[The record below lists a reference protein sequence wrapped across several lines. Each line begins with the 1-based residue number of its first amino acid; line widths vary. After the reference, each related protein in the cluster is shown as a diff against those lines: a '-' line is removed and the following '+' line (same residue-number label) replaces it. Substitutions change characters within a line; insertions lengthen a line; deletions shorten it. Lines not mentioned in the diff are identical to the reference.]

1 LLTGNTASRARRLLI
16 GWLALLSLLL
26 CSSAQAQEQARV
38 LVLGVAPAQPSAGLV
53 ESLRIQ
59 LGHLGVVEAGPMLV
73 GPTLEQRQQEAE
85 QLRVSRRATLAVWVE
100 QEALASG
107 VLEPGLVL
115 HMVGGATPPGGR
127 RLSVPPGP
135 AADRALALLVRE
147 ALPSATTSTSSASA
161 GTARAPAQGEGQEPD
176 VASVGPPWAFMVDA
190 GATFAAGSG
199 TADPQ
204 AGFALA
210 LGARWRVDRWLG
222 ELYLGAHFMSVLSV
236 DGADGQLR
244 AREFPVLGGVCLL
257 YGSEYVAIGG
267 MVEPGLRLVE
277 INAQSPRGATGTS
290 FRAVPTVLLAPELRV
305 LTSPWVQLRAAPGVE
320 LPLLRQ
326 RFAINGTPVL
336 DLGPARAVAQLSV
349 VGSLP

>member
-1 LLTGNTASRARRLLI
+1 
-16 GWLALLSLLL
+16 
-26 CSSAQAQEQARV
+26 V
-38 LVLGVAPAQPSAGLV
+38 LVLGVTPAEPSAGLV

-59 LGHLGVVEAGPMLV
+59 LGHLGVVEAGPMLAA
-73 GPTLEQRQQEAE
+73 PTLEQRQQEAE
-85 QLRVSRRATLAVWVE
+85 QLRAGRRATLAVWVE

-107 VLEPGLVL
+107 VLEAGLVL
-115 HMVGGATPPGGR
+115 YMVGGATPPGGR

-147 ALPSATTSTSSASA
+147 ALPSATASTSAASASA
-161 GTARAPAQGEGQEPD
+161 AGAPARGEGEAPD
-176 VASVGPPWAFMVDA
+176 TASGGPPWAFMVDA
-190 GATFAAGSG
+190 GATFAAGSA

-210 LGARWRVDRWLG
+210 LGARWRLDRWLG

-244 AREFPVLGGVCLL
+244 ARDFPVLAGARLL
-257 YGSEYVAIGG
+257 YGSEYVALGVL
-267 MVEPGLRLVE
+267 VEPGLRLVE
-277 INAQSPRGATGTS
+277 IDAQTPLGATGTS
-290 FRAVPTVLLAPELRV
+290 FRAVPTLLLAPELRV
-305 LTSPWVQLRAAPGVE
+305 LASQWVQLRLAPGVE
-320 LPLLRQ
+320 LPLLKQ
-326 RFAINGTPVL
+326 RFAINGAPVL